1 VVLFRFSYG
10 SRFSRTIWRRAFTIN
25 DVQDAPMKPERIT
38 ANIAKLPELFEPKDL
53 TIARQV

>member
-1 VVLFRFSYG
+1 LAESFYHQRCSG
-10 SRFSRTIWRRAFTIN
+10 RA
-25 DVQDAPMKPERIT
+25 DEAERIT